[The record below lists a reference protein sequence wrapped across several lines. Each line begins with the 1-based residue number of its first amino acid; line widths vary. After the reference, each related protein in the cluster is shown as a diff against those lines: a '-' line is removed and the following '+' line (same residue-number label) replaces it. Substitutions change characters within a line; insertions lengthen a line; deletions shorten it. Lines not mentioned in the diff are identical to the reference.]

1 MGDTFLT
8 GVIAPLTAQANHKLP
23 SKMIA
28 RNIFVFHYLFYV
40 FPVGIQ
46 DVQFSDI
53 SVKCYILVFAMA
65 LP

>member
-28 RNIFVFHYLFYV
+28 RNIFSFSLFILRFSSWDTGCAIFRYL
-40 FPVGIQ
+40 
-46 DVQFSDI
+46 S
-53 SVKCYILVFAMA
+53 
-65 LP
+65 